1 MAFSAITTRGSLTE
15 KVSDTTIAISPSA
28 NLTVGKVV
36 IVQCATDNDSTAVSD
51 GSSTRHSLADSQGNT
66 WVKIAEYTDADG
78 TAASGVTISL
88 WRTVIT
94 SQISTAN
101 TITLTCSSAVTNKII
116 SLFEATVGTK
126 STIAVEAV
134 GVGQSAI
141 SASVA
146 SMTSREYLLVG
157 FGGSEGNDN
166 AKTPDTDYTE
176 RFDLRTGSGTAAT
189 EICTHVV
196 TRIATLTAD
205 TCTSSAWTN
214 TNPIFLLAAIYE
226 VPNTAPTISPNSP
239 ADAAS
244 ISDSTPTLEATATD
258 AQSDDVRY
266 QFQIA
271 TDNLFSNG
279 DIVKGTVGS
288 NRTSGGDPTVS
299 VNITTQN
306 AIIAIVTTQ
315 DSNTANLGAATVVR
329 NGQSFTMIGEYG
341 GSGGTGQPVRIQ
353 IWQLVNPTAGTYD
366 VVADCNGSINEC
378 AMVCYPLDNADTA
391 DLVNGYNGSS
401 SSGASPSVSVTTD
414 ADNCYLIGGLVSE
427 GTITA
432 VGGGQDSDASL
443 TDQSFENTRATSKQG
458 TTAGS
463 QSLSFTSNS
472 AAYAIMMVAINKAA
486 GGGSIVL
493 DKVSGT
499 DSGFAN
505 TVNGGDT
512 DPFTSG
518 EKVGFTVQAG
528 DALADDTY
536 YWRARAIDP
545 NGINT
550 WSSWTTTRS
559 FDLSSSTSVTATPGH
574 VALAG
579 AIQAPTITA
588 QRHVSTTADQLAA
601 TASLPASSVQIA
613 SLANPSVISATGA
626 IQPPTVTAI
635 RNATASPGQ
644 VSATAALQS
653 ASATAIRNVLTA
665 VSVIDALT
673 SIQSP
678 TIRIPL
684 TVVADLLQATGAVQ
698 SPTIST
704 TRSVTVSPSE
714 VTATLSIQVPVAT
727 GIQNTTI
734 SPAVLALISAIQA
747 PTVDTTR
754 SVSISPDVVNGNG
767 SLQDPGIET
776 SGNVDVAAATEVLL
790 GLLEDPTVTA
800 IRNVTVQVGTVQL
813 TADIEGPVITGIRN
827 VTSAPDP
834 LTATTQLS
842 NPSLSTGATITTDHI
857 EASVTIEEPDVE
869 AGVTH
874 INVTIQASAITLVG
888 ILQDVSVKVQRRKA
902 LYSAGG
908 NLYHRKPDSLATES
922 GFNYQGRGELYKNVA
937 PQG

>member
-1 MAFSAITTRGSLTE
+1 MAFSAITARGSATE
-15 KVSDTTIAISPSA
+15 KVSDTTISVSPSA

-94 SQISTAN
+94 TQIGTGN

-141 SASVA
+141 TATLSG
-146 SMTSREYLLVG
+146 MTSREYLLVG

-166 AKTPDTDYTE
+166 AKTADADYTE

-189 EICTHVV
+189 EICTHVQ
-196 TRIATLTAD
+196 TRIATLTGD
-205 TCTSSAWTN
+205 TCTSTGWTN

-266 QFQIA
+266 QFQVDTVNTFDSALGTEAVDQQQNSTGANFGFGEFAIVRYRGQVFTCGVTGLLTKIGFA
-271 TDNLFSNG
+271 RDKGSQGIKVYIDTVDGSNLPAHG
-279 DIVKGTVGS
+279 VGS
-288 NRTSGGDPTVS
+288 E
-299 VNITTQN
+299 
-306 AIIAIVTTQ
+306 
-315 DSNTANLGAATVVR
+315 LY
-329 NGQSFTMIGEYG
+329 SFTITNANVIDEYGEYAV
-341 GSGGTGQPVRIQ
+341 PVPPT
-353 IWQLVNPTAGTYD
+353 LTAGTKYCIYLAPWNTSSD
-366 VVADCNGSINEC
+366 VYADDYRDMRGIASISGGVTEITNNNGSWSTEALTFQYKTYITP
-378 AMVCYPLDNADTA
+378 AGPLLN
-391 DLVNGYNGSS
+391 
-401 SSGASPSVSVTTD
+401 
-414 ADNCYLIGGLVSE
+414 
-427 GTITA
+427 
-432 VGGGQDSDASL
+432 
-443 TDQSFENTRATSKQG
+443 
-458 TTAGS
+458 
-463 QSLSFTSNS
+463 
-472 AAYAIMMVAINKAA
+472 
-486 GGGSIVL
+486 
-493 DKVSGT
+493 KVSGT

-574 VALAG
+574 VAATG
-579 AIQAPTITA
+579 SIQAPTITA
-588 QRHVSTTADQLAA
+588 QRHVTTTADQLAA

-626 IQPPTVTAI
+626 IQAPTLTAI

-653 ASATAIRNVLTA
+653 ASATAIRNILTA

-678 TIRIPL
+678 TIHIPL

-727 GIQNTTI
+727 GIQNVTI

-747 PTVDTTR
+747 PTIDTTR

-827 VTSAPDP
+827 VIAPADP
-834 LTATTQLS
+834 LTATTQLLD
-842 NPSLSTGATITTDHI
+842 PSLSTGATITPDHI
-857 EASVTIEEPDVE
+857 EASVSIQEPDVE

-874 INVTIQASAITLVG
+874 ISVTIQASAITLVG
-888 ILQDVSVKVQRRKA
+888 ILQDVGIKVQRRKA